1 MTQAERSRE
10 PMLATSADRPSRLVD
25 LIGIAVIGLAIQGL
39 WALRLHAPTYM
50 DAFYYANNGR
60 RLAGGFGFTE
70 QVIWQF
76 LDNPSGFPT
85 PSHTYWLPLPSILAA
100 GGYRL
105 WHSFWGE
112 QFLFWLLGGLL
123 PLLAYL
129 ISQQLSGQR
138 WQAWAAA
145 LFTATGGFYAVYLS
159 QPSTFAPFAWSSGL
173 CLLLLGIVG
182 RDWQPGNTVAPSR
195 WSSRPWLLWS
205 AAGLTAGLAH
215 LTRAD
220 GVLLLLVG
228 VLVWLKGYLTARG
241 SRDPKG
247 SPSRSFRYLLWF
259 IIGYFVIMGAWFARN
274 WLVIGRPLS
283 TAGMQSVFLTTY
295 DDLFAYGRSL
305 GPGSYLSWGLGNILW
320 SKAEAVWLAVQQF
333 VAVNGLIFLT
343 PFAVVGWLK
352 LNRQPDRQPI
362 LQPATWY
369 ALVLFATLTLLFTFP
384 GMRGSVFHSSIALW
398 PWTMALAVAG
408 IDAAVDWV
416 AARRSHWQP
425 ERAKRNFS
433 GLFVIVALLIAISVS
448 RVRTTPGE
456 DPLTFQKIGQMLPA
470 DSVVMVGNAP
480 AFHYYT
486 GLPSVSVPNEPVDI
500 VLQAADQY
508 GVDYLILNENRPEP
522 LAELYSGQA
531 DHQRLR
537 PLETDAGVTLYR
549 IVRGVQ

>member
-1 MTQAERSRE
+1 MTQAEGSPE
-10 PMLATSADRPSRLVD
+10 PLVITSANRTGRLID
-25 LIGIAVIGLAIQGL
+25 LIGIAVIGLVVQGF
-39 WALRLHAPTYM
+39 WAFRLHAPTYM

-76 LDNPSGFPT
+76 LDSPSGFPT

-105 WHSFWGE
+105 WPSFWGE
-112 QFLFWLLGGLL
+112 QFPFWLLGGLL

-129 ISQQLSGQR
+129 ISQQLTSQR
-138 WQAWAAA
+138 WQAWATAF
-145 LFTATGGFYAVYLS
+145 FTATGGFYAVYLS

-173 CLLLLGIVG
+173 CLLLLGMIG
-182 RDWQPGNTVAPSR
+182 RDWHLEIKAAPSR
-195 WSSRPWLLWS
+195 WSRKPWLLWS

-228 VLVWLKGYLTARG
+228 VLVWLKGYRAARG
-241 SRDPKG
+241 SSDPDG
-247 SPSRSFRYLLWF
+247 SADPSLWQLLWF
-259 IIGYFVIMGAWFARN
+259 FVGYIAIMGGWFTRN

-283 TAGMQSVFLTTY
+283 TAGVQSIFLTTY

-305 GPGSYLSWGLGNILW
+305 GPASYLSWGLGNILR

-343 PFAVVGWLK
+343 PFVVVGWLK
-352 LNRQPDRQPI
+352 LNRQPDRRPI
-362 LQPATWY
+362 LQPTTWY
-369 ALVLFATLTLLFTFP
+369 AMVLYATLTLLFTFP

-433 GLFVIVALLIAISVS
+433 GLFVIVALLIALSVS
-448 RVRTTPGE
+448 RARTTPGE
-456 DPLTFQKIGQMLPA
+456 VPLTFRTIGQMLPA

-531 DHQRLR
+531 DQQRLR
-537 PLETDAGVTLYR
+537 PMETAAGVKLFR